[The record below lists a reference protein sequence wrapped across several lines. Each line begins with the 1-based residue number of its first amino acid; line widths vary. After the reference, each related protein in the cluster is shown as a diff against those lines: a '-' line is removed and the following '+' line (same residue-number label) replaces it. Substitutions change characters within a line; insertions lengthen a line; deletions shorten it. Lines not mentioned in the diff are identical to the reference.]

1 MGRWPLED
9 LSPSDSGLPPCHNFF
24 EIGGLERE
32 DDHPILHA
40 RWRRIR
46 SHARRLQEGMR
57 HLRGHAAR
65 MRLSVRACRQ
75 NASFR
80 RVRFSS
86 PGQTR
91 RRLTEKR
98 SLGRA
103 THVKAHSVRR
113 ISRKGALC
121 MRVVTQ
127 TAPFRH
133 VARPPFWLLR
143 ETRSKSALPAEKPS
157 CLQRDFLSFG
167 GRLWARSWV
176 RSARAVSRCRRNAY
190 RSKGRPDLH
199 CQTP

>member
-1 MGRWPLED
+1 MEGVSRRPRLRVVVYAAN
-9 LSPSDSGLPPCHNFF
+9 LRRMRRTYGARTQSASFRH
-24 EIGGLERE
+24 GGTAWAPRV
-32 DDHPILHA
+32 
-40 RWRRIR
+40 
-46 SHARRLQEGMR
+46 
-57 HLRGHAAR
+57 
-65 MRLSVRACRQ
+65 RLSVSRRTQ
-75 NASFR
+75 NAPFR
-80 RVRFSS
+80 RVRLSS

-103 THVKAHSVRR
+103 IHVKAHSARR

-127 TAPFRH
+127 TASLRH
-133 VARPPFWLLR
+133 GARPPFWLLR
-143 ETRSKSALPAEKPS
+143 EKRNKSALPAEKPS
-157 CLQRDFLSFG
+157 CLQRDFLSFR

>member
-1 MGRWPLED
+1 MFASIISMEGVSRRPRLRVVVYAVN
-9 LSPSDSGLPPCHNFF
+9 LRRMLRTYGARTQSAPFRH
-24 EIGGLERE
+24 GGIAWA
-32 DDHPILHA
+32 P
-40 RWRRIR
+40 
-46 SHARRLQEGMR
+46 
-57 HLRGHAAR
+57 
-65 MRLSVRACRQ
+65 
-75 NASFR
+75 

-86 PGQTR
+86 PGRTR

-98 SLGRA
+98 SLERA
-103 THVKAHSVRR
+103 THVKAHSAHR

-143 ETRSKSALPAEKPS
+143 EKRSKSALPVEKPS
-157 CLQRDFLSFG
+157 YLQRDFLSFG
-167 GRLWARSWV
+167 GRLWARFWV

>member
-1 MGRWPLED
+1 MEGVSWRPRLRAVVYAVN
-9 LSPSDSGLPPCHNFF
+9 LRRMLRTYGARTQSALFRRPSDCAGRPDYAF
-24 EIGGLERE
+24 
-32 DDHPILHA
+32 
-40 RWRRIR
+40 
-46 SHARRLQEGMR
+46 
-57 HLRGHAAR
+57 
-65 MRLSVRACRQ
+65 SVTSRPQ
-75 NASFR
+75 NAPFR
-80 RVRFSS
+80 RVRLSS

-127 TAPFRH
+127 TASLRH
-133 VARPPFWLLR
+133 GARPPLWLLR
-143 ETRSKSALPAEKPS
+143 EKRSKSALPAEKPS
-157 CLQRDFLSFG
+157 CLQRDFLSFR

>member
-1 MGRWPLED
+1 M
-9 LSPSDSGLPPCHNFF
+9 S
-24 EIGGLERE
+24 
-32 DDHPILHA
+32 
-40 RWRRIR
+40 RRP
-46 SHARRLQEGMR
+46 RLR
-57 HLRGHAAR
+57 VVVYAVNLRR
-65 MRLSVRACRQ
+65 MRRTYMSCAQSAPFRHRGIAWDAQ
-75 NASFR
+75 TAPFR
-80 RVRFSS
+80 RVRLSS

-103 THVKAHSVRR
+103 THVKAHSARR

-143 ETRSKSALPAEKPS
+143 EKRSKSALPVEKPS
-157 CLQRDFLSFG
+157 YLQRDFLSFG
-167 GRLWARSWV
+167 GRLWARFWV

>member
-1 MGRWPLED
+1 MDSDVCPRRYVCLHYLYGRRVAAATPASGRVCGEPAAYAANVWGAHSECVF
-9 LSPSDSGLPPCHNFF
+9 PS
-24 EIGGLERE
+24 
-32 DDHPILHA
+32 
-40 RWRRIR
+40 RWDRVGAQ
-46 SHARRLQEGMR
+46 SAP
-57 HLRGHAAR
+57 
-65 MRLSVRACRQ
+65 
-75 NASFR
+75 FR
-80 RVRFSS
+80 RVRLSS

-143 ETRSKSALPAEKPS
+143 EKRSKSALPVEKPS
-157 CLQRDFLSFG
+157 YLQRDFLSFG
-167 GRLWARSWV
+167 GRLWARFWV

>member
-1 MGRWPLED
+1 MFASIISMEGVSRRPRLRVVVYAVN
-9 LSPSDSGLPPCHNFF
+9 LRRMRRTYGARTQSASFRH
-24 EIGGLERE
+24 GGIAWAPRV
-32 DDHPILHA
+32 
-40 RWRRIR
+40 
-46 SHARRLQEGMR
+46 
-57 HLRGHAAR
+57 
-65 MRLSVRACRQ
+65 RLSVSRRTQ
-75 NASFR
+75 NAPFR
-80 RVRFSS
+80 RVRLSS

-103 THVKAHSVRR
+103 THVKAHSARR

-127 TAPFRH
+127 TASFRH

-143 ETRSKSALPAEKPS
+143 EKRNKSALPAEKPS
-157 CLQRDFLSFG
+157 CLQRDFLSFR

>member
-91 RRLTEKR
+91 RRPTEKR
-98 SLGRA
+98 ILQPTPYG
-103 THVKAHSVRR
+103 KAHSVCASHQKAHSVCGQPRTLHLSVR
-113 ISRKGALC
+113 SGA
-121 MRVVTQ
+121 Q
-127 TAPFRH
+127 NAPFRE
-133 VARPPFWLLR
+133 V
-143 ETRSKSALPAEKPS
+143 
-157 CLQRDFLSFG
+157 QRTECTS
-167 GRLWARSWV
+167 
-176 RSARAVSRCRRNAY
+176 
-190 RSKGRPDLH
+190 P
-199 CQTP
+199 